1 MEQSSFGHVYICAYK
16 LPNIYFHIGCHNRLP
31 LHRTIITIENIQMK
45 VDILSR
51 YGITQ
56 KVLVISAK

>member
-16 LPNIYFHIGCHNRLP
+16 LPNIYFHIGCHRLP
-31 LHRTIITIENIQMK
+31 LHRTITVENIHME